1 MDWSRREIMKL
12 FPGIAAWRW
21 LPDLSQKRSGGPADA
36 AVPPAAGLES
46 STAFPARDPGQSYPE
61 LGYKIYILDF
71 QNSDLDPDTLKDI
84 DAEKLGEAVA
94 KMGADSALVYANNV
108 FGLTFFESKYAP
120 KLKNVPDNFLG
131 QWLEALRKRNIKTVL
146 YHAVY
151 WQEYLAVHHPD
162 WCVLTAEGKP
172 MKFSVGPPEAVVTFL
187 CLNSPFR
194 QYYMKQ
200 VKEIADRYSF
210 DSWFVD
216 EFFFGQGMVC
226 YNPHCVA
233 KWKART
239 GKDLPRPLPDE
250 MFPEYLDFMQDTFH
264 SFYQE
269 IKDQLKASGRTV
281 VTTHNLAMDYALDD
295 YLVRET
301 NPQGI
306 DYYDTSVRTKMIR
319 AYARGRE
326 FQMIPHRGN
335 AYLDFANAPL
345 ARITWQSAVIAS
357 HNSATMWA
365 DLGNVNGTID
375 PVGIQTVKKGFQVID
390 RIIPKV
396 RGTVPYAET
405 AILVYERDQT
415 ITGDGYQDFYGANKL
430 LTDMHWPF
438 DVTTETELLK
448 PGLERYRL
456 LIVPTVQHLPSAQTE
471 AVLQY
476 VENGGNLFFCGP
488 CALYDEEGK
497 PHPSS
502 HFGLVEIA
510 EETRQPRAYVKTMFP
525 IDDERLVAADI
536 TTLAPDAGHRVLGTY
551 IRPSVYRSSNS
562 PFIDSPYPGRP
573 TNLPVLVTGKKGK
586 GQFAY
591 AGYRFFVEYLKQDL
605 PVFAQAMNHLVAD
618 FYQPDVIVEAPRAV
632 EAIYNQLGSE
642 LRISLVNSVTGRPS
656 GTGMFPH
663 SERPGFNNIIEII
676 PIHDIKISLKAKRVC
691 RATNLNGKELPVSSL
706 QGRTVVTVP
715 RLEQYDVITLELA

>member
-1 MDWSRREIMKL
+1 MGWSRREIMKL
-12 FPGIAAWRW
+12 FPGVAAWRW
-21 LPDLSQKRSGGPADA
+21 LPELAPKHLGGPVGEA
-36 AVPPAAGLES
+36 APPAAGLAGS
-46 STAFPARDPGQSYPE
+46 SPIPAHPPGQTYPE

-71 QNSDLDPDTLKDI
+71 QNSDLDPDTLKDV
-84 DAEKLGEAVA
+84 DAEKLGDAVA
-94 KMGADSALVYANNV
+94 EMGADSALVYANNV
-108 FGLTFFESKYAP
+108 FGLTFFKSAYAP
-120 KLKNVPDNFLG
+120 KLKNVPDNFVG
-131 QWLEALRKRNIKTVL
+131 QWLEALRKRKIKTVL

-162 WCVLTAEGKP
+162 WCVLTSGMKP

-194 QYYMKQ
+194 PYYMKQ

-226 YNPHCVA
+226 YNPYCVA

-250 MFPEYLDFMQDTFH
+250 MFPEYLDFMQDSYH
-264 SFYQE
+264 SFYRE
-269 IKDQLKASGRTV
+269 IKDQIKACGRTV
-281 VTTHNLAMDYALDD
+281 VTTHNLAMDYTLDD

-306 DYYDTSVRTKMIR
+306 DYYDTSVRTKMVR

-326 FQMIPHRGN
+326 LQMIPHRGN

-345 ARITWQSAVIAS
+345 PRVTWQSAVIAS

-390 RIIPKV
+390 RIVPRV
-396 RGTVPYAET
+396 RGTVPYAEI
-405 AILVYERDQT
+405 AVLVYERDQT
-415 ITGDGYQDFYGANKL
+415 ITGEGYQDYYGANKL

-438 DVTTETELLK
+438 DVITETELLEPTLAK
-448 PGLERYRL
+448 YRL
-456 LIVPTVQHLPSAQTE
+456 LIVPTIQYLPEAQVA
-471 AVLQY
+471 AVLRY
-476 VENGGNLFFCGP
+476 LENGGNLFFCGP
-488 CALYDEEGK
+488 CGLYDAEGRA
-497 PHPSS
+497 HLRS
-502 HFGLVEIA
+502 HFGLVKIS
-510 EETRQPRAYVKTMFP
+510 EETHEPRAYVKPLFP
-525 IDDERLVAADI
+525 IDDERLVAANI
-536 TTLAPDAGHRVLGTY
+536 TTLAPDPAHSVLGTY
-551 IRPSVYRSSNS
+551 IRPSVYKSSSS
-562 PFIDSPYPGRP
+562 PFIDSPYPGQY
-573 TNLPVLVTGKKGK
+573 TNLPVLVAGKEGK

-591 AGYRFFVEYLKQDL
+591 AGYRFFAEYLKQDL
-605 PVFAQAMNHLVAD
+605 PTFVETMNHLVAN

-632 EAIYNQLGSE
+632 EAIYNRLGYE
-642 LRISLVNSVTGRPS
+642 LRISLVNSITGRPS

-663 SERPGFNNIIEII
+663 SDRPGFNNIVEII
-676 PIHDIKISLKAKRVC
+676 PIHDLKISLKGNRVR
-691 RATNLNGKELPVSSL
+691 RATDLRGKELPVSAEK
-706 QGRTVVTVP
+706 GRTGVTIP
-715 RLEQYDVITLELA
+715 RLEQYDIITLELA